1 MTIETSKS
9 SETVSG
15 AVARK
20 TGFVEGM
27 SAGGVFTV
35 TCYDSNGNQKWV
47 DIAPNLV
54 VNTGLQD
61 MNTKYFSGSSYT
73 ATWYVGLVGNTSSNT
88 TFSGGDTLASHTGWT
103 ELTPGTAYSGNRK
116 AATFGAATLADPSN
130 INNASST
137 ASFTISANAT
147 VSGAFLTNV
156 ATGTS
161 GLLFSVSDFQSPG
174 DRQVVNGDVLNVT
187 YSFNLD
193 AS

>member
-1 MTIETSKS
+1 MTIEKSKS
-9 SETVSG
+9 SETVAG
-15 AVARK
+15 AVERK

-35 TCYDSNGNQKWV
+35 TCYSSDGEQKWV

-61 MNTKYFSGSSYT
+61 MNSKYFTGSAYT
-73 ATWYVGLVGNTSSNT
+73 AAWYIGLVNGTSAST
-88 TFSGGDTLASHTGWT
+88 TFSGGDTLASHAGWT
-103 ELTPGTAYSGNRK
+103 ENSSYTGNRK
-116 AATFGAATLADPSN
+116 AVTFGSATLADPSN

-137 ASFTISANAT
+137 ASFTMNANAT
-147 VSGAFLTNV
+147 IAGAFVANV

-161 GLLFSVSDFQSPG
+161 GLLFSAADFQSPG
-174 DRQVVNGDVLNVT
+174 DRTVVSGDVLNIT

-193 AS
+193 AT

>member
-61 MNTKYFSGSSYT
+61 MNTKYFTGSTYT
-73 ATWYVGLVGNTSSNT
+73 ATWYIGLVGNTSSNT
-88 TFSGGDTLASHTGWT
+88 TFSGGDTLASHVGWEENT
-103 ELTPGTAYSGNRK
+103 SYSGNRK

-137 ASFTISANAT
+137 ASFTMNANAT
-147 VSGAFLTNV
+147 ISGAFLANV

-161 GLLFSVSDFQSPG
+161 GTLFSVSDFQSPG
-174 DRQVVNGDVLNVT
+174 DRQVVSGDVLNVT